1 MSPTDVLIATRRTNL
16 RHLIQSYHGPTAL
29 AAKLGY
35 SNGSFLV
42 QIAGP
47 NPIRPLTEKSA
58 RKFEELLQL
67 ERGWFD
73 KEHSGVIEY
82 ARAIPE
88 QPVDADRLA
97 DCVAAISHAAED
109 LGITLTPDKFGNLA
123 ALLYEHA
130 GTDLYEHALR
140 LVKLAA

>member
-1 MSPTDVLIATRRTNL
+1 MSSTDVLITRRTNL

-29 AAKLGY
+29 ALKLGY

-58 RKFEELLQL
+58 RKFERLLQL

-82 ARAIPE
+82 ARAAPD
-88 QPVDADRLA
+88 QPIDSNRLA

-109 LGITLTPDKFGNLA
+109 LGIELSPDKFGNLA

-130 GTDLYEHALR
+130 GPDLHEHALR